1 MYIHTRSI
9 LGQGLNMKSDG
20 LRTEF
25 LHVMG
30 EAYEKY
36 GYPDYCGW
44 IEGLLLLEPQEW
56 SQRGIADRL
65 RELFPASKY
74 PTSVSSVNRALKM
87 LETYGVVEKAGSRKM
102 GYKYR
107 LLSSSSLVASMLR
120 QLTGVNQEYIRK
132 MEILVSRDQKGDSD
146 LERAITYQI
155 SVARVWNRAVEDLLE
170 AISEDTEEGIQGE

>member
-1 MYIHTRSI
+1 MYIHKNST
-9 LGQGLNMKSDG
+9 LDQGLKMKSDS

-25 LHVMG
+25 LHAMG
-30 EAYEKY
+30 ETYEKY

-44 IEGLLLLEPQEW
+44 IEGLLLLEPREW

-65 RELFPASKY
+65 RELLPASKY
-74 PTSVSSVNRALKM
+74 PTSISSVNRALKM
-87 LETYGVVEKAGSRKM
+87 LEIYGVVEKAGSRKM

-120 QLTGVNQEYIRK
+120 QLTVLNQEYITK
-132 MEILVSRDQKGDSD
+132 MEGLASRDQKGDSD

-170 AISEDTEEGIQGE
+170 AISEDTGE